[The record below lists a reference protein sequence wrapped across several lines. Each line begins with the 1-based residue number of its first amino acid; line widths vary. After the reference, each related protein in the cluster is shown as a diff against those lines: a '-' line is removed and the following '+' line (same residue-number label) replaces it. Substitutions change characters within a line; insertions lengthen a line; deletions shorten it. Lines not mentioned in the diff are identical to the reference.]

1 MKLKLNKLK
10 YILNYYVKILF
21 IKLLYQ
27 VIIYGIKMIN
37 DINVIAQYLNI
48 L

>member
-27 VIIYGIKMIN
+27 VIIYDIKMIN